1 MRNSIQGKKC
11 PVNEPDMH
19 FLIFF
24 LTAVVMNT
32 SILYW
37 EKGLKVKFI
46 TETIL
51 IDFLSFFLFFLFFCF
66 FRGVWH
72 VLVPRLGVKL
82 ELQLPA

>member
-1 MRNSIQGKKC
+1 MRNSIQVKKC

-46 TETIL
+46 TATIL
-51 IDFLSFFLFFLFFCF
+51 IDFLSFFFFFSFVFLLF
-66 FRGVWH
+66 
-72 VLVPRLGVKL
+72 
-82 ELQLPA
+82 